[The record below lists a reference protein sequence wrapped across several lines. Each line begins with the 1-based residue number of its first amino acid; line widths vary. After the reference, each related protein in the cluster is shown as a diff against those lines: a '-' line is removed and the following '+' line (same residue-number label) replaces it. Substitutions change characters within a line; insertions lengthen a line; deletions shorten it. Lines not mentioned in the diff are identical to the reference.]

1 MSEGGRAET
10 PVVVAGGSVA
20 GLATALAL
28 GRKGHR
34 VTVLERDPL
43 AEFADA
49 EAAFAAERRGAP
61 QAHQTHGFLARL
73 TVTLRRQ
80 FPDIWQA
87 LLDAGAESM
96 TLTGGLG
103 PPEEGDDDLN
113 VLIVRRTTF
122 EWALRDAVR
131 RETSVEY
138 RPATEV
144 VGLLAGG
151 GHMDDAARGAA
162 VPHVCGVRLSDGTE
176 LPGDV
181 VACTGRRGP
190 LVSWLG
196 DLGAEITEEVA
207 DTHIVYLTRWY
218 RRPDGA
224 PTDVDARLGGD
235 FGYLKYLAVPCD
247 GSTFSVTLAVRSSD
261 RELRSQLMEPDAF
274 DRACRVLPGPDRF
287 VAAGPVV
294 PLGPVLPMGGLINRL
309 RHFTAPDGRPL
320 VTGLHAVGDA
330 HTCTNPMYGRGCALA
345 FVQATLLAEAYAA
358 HGDDAAA
365 RATAYEAL
373 SAREIE
379 PWFRTAV
386 VMDSVGDS
394 DGVPKE
400 PDPMRRRF
408 GVLVADVMLG
418 RAADPV
424 VARGLLRMINTLVRP
439 DELMADADFVA
450 RVASYFA
457 GPEADTSELDSLRV
471 RRRDLLRALAA

>member
-1 MSEGGRAET
+1 MSGGGETGT

-28 GRKGHR
+28 GRQGHY
-34 VTVLERDPL
+34 VTVVERDPL

-49 EAAFAAERRGAP
+49 EGAFAAERRGAP

-73 TVTLRRQ
+73 TVILRRE
-80 FPDIWQA
+80 FPDIWRA

-96 TLTGGLG
+96 TLTRGLG

-122 EWALRDAVR
+122 EWALREAVR
-131 RETSVEY
+131 HEPSVEY
-138 RPATEV
+138 RAGVEIA
-144 VGLLAGG
+144 GLVSTSGDG
-151 GHMDDAARGAA
+151 PGAA
-162 VPHVCGVRLSDGTE
+162 PHVSGVRLDDGTE
-176 LPGDV
+176 LTGDV
-181 VACTGRRGP
+181 VVCTGRRGP
-190 LVSWLG
+190 LVSWLA
-196 DLGAEITEEVA
+196 DLGAQVTEEVT
-207 DTHIVYLTRWY
+207 DTHIIYLTRWY
-218 RRPDGA
+218 RRPLGA

-261 RELRSQLMEPDAF
+261 RELRAGLMEPEAF
-274 DRACRVLPGPDRF
+274 DRACRALPGPDRF
-287 VAAGPVV
+287 MDAGPVV
-294 PLGPVLPMGGLINRL
+294 PLGPVRPMGGLINRL
-309 RHFTAPDGRPL
+309 RHFTARDGTAL

-345 FVQATLLAEAYAA
+345 FVQATLLAQAYAT
-358 HGDDAAA
+358 HGDDGAA
-365 RATAYEAL
+365 RARAYEAL
-373 SAREIE
+373 SAREVE

-386 VMDSVGDS
+386 MMDSMGDS

-400 PDPMRRRF
+400 PDPMARRF
-408 GVLVADVMLG
+408 GALVADVMLG
-418 RAADPV
+418 RSSDPV

-439 DELMADADFVA
+439 DELMADADFVG

>member
-1 MSEGGRAET
+1 MGGGDGLAT

-28 GRKGHR
+28 GRQGHR
-34 VTVLERDPL
+34 VTVVERDPL

-49 EAAFAAERRGAP
+49 DAAFAAERRGAP

-73 TVTLRRQ
+73 TVTLRRD
-80 FPDIWQA
+80 FPDIWLA
-87 LLDAGAESM
+87 LLAAGAESM
-96 TLTGGLG
+96 TLTRGLG
-103 PPEEGDDDLN
+103 PPEAGDDELN

-131 RETSVEY
+131 REPSVEY
-138 RPATEV
+138 RPGIEV
-144 VGLLAGG
+144 AGLVGTPSGAGG
-151 GHMDDAARGAA
+151 GEL
-162 VPHVCGVRLSDGTE
+162 PHVSGVRLGDGTE
-176 LPGDV
+176 LHGDV
-181 VACTGRRGP
+181 VVCTGRRGP
-190 LVSWLG
+190 LVSWLA
-196 DLGAEITEEVA
+196 DLGAAVTEEVA

-218 RRPDGA
+218 RLPRGS
-224 PTDVDARLGGD
+224 PTDVDARLGGN

-261 RELRSQLMEPDAF
+261 DELRKVLLDADAF
-274 DRACRVLPGPDRF
+274 DHACRLLPGPDRF
-287 VAAGPVV
+287 MG
-294 PLGPVLPMGGLINRL
+294 LGPVESLGPVRPMGGLINRL
-309 RHFTAPDGRPL
+309 RHFTDDVGRAR

-345 FVQATLLAEAYAA
+345 FVQATLLAQAYAA
-358 HGDDAAA
+358 HGDNAAE
-365 RATAYEAL
+365 RAAAYEAL
-373 SAREIE
+373 SACEVE

-386 VMDSVGDS
+386 LMDAIGDN

-400 PDPMRRRF
+400 PDPAARRF
-408 GVLVADVMLG
+408 GALVADVMLG
-418 RAADPV
+418 NAVDPV

-439 DELMADADFVA
+439 DELMADADFVS

-457 GPEADTSELDSLRV
+457 GPEADTSQLDSLRV

>member
-1 MSEGGRAET
+1 MKGGGGDST

-28 GRKGHR
+28 GRQGHR
-34 VTVLERDPL
+34 VTVVERDPL

-49 EAAFAAERRGAP
+49 ESAFAAERRGAP

-73 TVTLRRQ
+73 TVTLRRE

-96 TLTGGLG
+96 TLTRGLG

-131 RETSVEY
+131 REPSVEY
-138 RPATEV
+138 RPALEV
-144 VGLLAGG
+144 AGLLGG
-151 GHMDDAARGAA
+151 PVDGA
-162 VPHVCGVRLSDGTE
+162 VPHVRGVRLSDGTE
-176 LPGDV
+176 FAGDV
-181 VACTGRRGP
+181 VVCTGRRGP

-196 DLGAEITEEVA
+196 DLGVEVAEEVT

-224 PTDVDARLGGD
+224 PTDLDARLGGN

-261 RELRSQLMEPDAF
+261 SELRSRLLDADAF
-274 DRACRVLPGPDRF
+274 DRACHLLPGPDRF
-287 VAAGPVV
+287 LEAGLVE
-294 PLGPVLPMGGLINRL
+294 PLGPVRPMGGLINRL
-309 RHFTAPDGRPL
+309 RHFAATDGSAL

-345 FVQATLLAEAYAA
+345 FVQATLLAQAYVE

-365 RATAYEAL
+365 RAAGYEAL
-373 SAREIE
+373 SAREVE
-379 PWFRTAV
+379 PWFRTSVA
-386 VMDSVGDS
+386 MDAMGDN

-400 PDPMRRRF
+400 PDPFARRF
-408 GVLVADVMLG
+408 GALVADVMLG
-418 RAADPV
+418 QSADPV

-439 DELMADADFVA
+439 DELMSDADFVG
-450 RVASYFA
+450 RVASYFT
-457 GPEADTSELDSLRV
+457 GPEADTTELDSLRV

>member
-1 MSEGGRAET
+1 MSGGGDAAA
-10 PVVVAGGSVA
+10 PVVVVGGSVA

-28 GRKGHR
+28 GRQGRR
-34 VTVLERDPL
+34 VTVIERDPL

-73 TVTLRRQ
+73 TVTLRRE

-87 LLDAGAESM
+87 LLEAGAESM
-96 TLTGGLG
+96 TLTSGLG
-103 PPEEGDDDLN
+103 APQEGDEDLN

-122 EWALRDAVR
+122 EWALREAVR
-131 RETSVEY
+131 HEPSVEY

-144 VGLLAGG
+144 AGLVGRPAPT
-151 GHMDDAARGAA
+151 DGAT
-162 VPHVCGVRLSDGTE
+162 VPHVTGVRLGDGTE

-181 VACTGRRGP
+181 VVCTGRRGP
-190 LVSWLG
+190 LVAWLAG
-196 DLGAEITEEVA
+196 LGAAVTEEVA

-218 RRPDGA
+218 RLPQGT
-224 PTDVDARLGGD
+224 PTDIDARLGGN

-261 RELRSQLMEPDAF
+261 AELRKTLSSPDAF
-274 DRACRVLPGPDRF
+274 DRACRLLPGPDRF
-287 VAAGPVV
+287 MGLGPVE
-294 PLGPVLPMGGLINRL
+294 PLGPVRPMGGLINRL
-309 RHFTAPDGRPL
+309 RHFTDADGRPL
-320 VTGLHAVGDA
+320 VTGLHVVGDA

-345 FVQATLLAEAYAA
+345 FVQATLLAQAYAE
-358 HGDDAAA
+358 HGDEAAE
-365 RATAYEAL
+365 RAMAYEAL
-373 SAREIE
+373 SAREVE
-379 PWFRTAV
+379 PWFRTSV
-386 VMDSVGDS
+386 LMDSVGDN

-400 PDPMRRRF
+400 PDPAARRF
-408 GVLVADVMLG
+408 GALVADVMLG
-418 RAADPV
+418 NDVDPV

-439 DELMADADFVA
+439 DELMADADFVS

-457 GPEADTSELDSLRV
+457 GPETDMSELDSLRV

>member
-1 MSEGGRAET
+1 MRGGENT
-10 PVVVAGGSVA
+10 TSPVVVVGGSVA

-28 GRKGHR
+28 GRQGHR

-73 TVTLRRQ
+73 TVTLRRD
-80 FPDIWQA
+80 FPDIWRA

-96 TLTGGLG
+96 TLTRGLG

-122 EWALRDAVR
+122 EWTLREAVR
-131 RETSVEY
+131 REPSVEY
-138 RPATEV
+138 RAGTEVAALVGSPATTGAE
-144 VGLLAGG
+144 GL
-151 GHMDDAARGAA
+151 
-162 VPHVCGVRLSDGTE
+162 PHVNGVRLGDGAE
-176 LPGDV
+176 LHGDV
-181 VACTGRRGP
+181 VVCTGRRGP
-190 LVSWLG
+190 LLSWLAT
-196 DLGAEITEEVA
+196 LGADITEEVA

-218 RRPDGA
+218 RLPQGSPADI
-224 PTDVDARLGGD
+224 DARLGGN

-261 RELRSQLMEPDAF
+261 DELRKVLMDPDAF
-274 DRACRVLPGPDRF
+274 DRACRLLPGPDRF
-287 VAAGPVV
+287 LGLGPVE
-294 PLGPVLPMGGLINRL
+294 PLGPVRPMGGLINRL
-309 RHFTAPDGRPL
+309 RHFTDAAGRPL
-320 VTGLHAVGDA
+320 VTGLHVVGDA

-345 FVQATLLAEAYAA
+345 FVQATLLAQAYAE
-358 HGDDAAA
+358 HSDAAE
-365 RATAYEAL
+365 RAAAYEAL
-373 SAREIE
+373 SAREVE
-379 PWFRTAV
+379 PWFRTSVA
-386 VMDSVGDS
+386 MDSIGDN

-400 PDPMRRRF
+400 PDPFARRF
-408 GVLVADVMLG
+408 GALVADVMLG
-418 RAADPV
+418 NAVDPV

-439 DELMADADFVA
+439 DELMADADFVG